1 MNSVENTGQHTGQ
14 EQRITF
20 QLYQYWFDIA
30 ANNGI
35 PPLTAL
41 KPEIIDPYRNN
52 MVLINLQSQD
62 EEPTLQIIGDLLNDD
77 IGTTE
82 EIKYV
87 SDVPRRTLLSRITD
101 HYMEVLGN
109 KSPISFDAEF
119 KNKAGEIILYRG
131 ILLPF
136 SDDSENINFILGA
149 IRWISEEEMIRTRE
163 ENTARAHKIFKNMPT
178 LATFDLNDTPDNNPD
193 NEQEYHLLLARRS
206 GQKMDVIRVLK
217 DEEILIHPML
227 DRIAKDIE

>member
-1 MNSVENTGQHTGQ
+1 MNSVEHTGQ

-41 KPEIIDPYRNN
+41 KPEIINPYKNN

-77 IGTTE
+77 IVTAE

-109 KSPISFDAEF
+109 RSPISFDAEF
-119 KNKAGEIILYRG
+119 KNKAGEKILYRG

-136 SDDSENINFILGA
+136 SDDNENINFILGA
-149 IRWISEEEMIRTRE
+149 IRWITEEEMIRTRD
-163 ENTARAHKIFKNMPT
+163 ENAACAHEIFKNMPA
-178 LATFDLNDTPDNNPD
+178 LATFDLKDIPD
-193 NEQEYHLLLARRS
+193 NEEEYHLLLGRKS
-206 GQKMDVIRVLK
+206 GQKMDVIRILK
-217 DEEILIHPML
+217 DEEILLYSIL
-227 DRIAKDIE
+227 DRIEKNIEKNVE